1 MFQTTGSSIMPVR
14 GDRFKARRIRLTELN
29 ESIELLEDRKKS
41 EIPIVVHILE
51 TNINYCRIKRNDIL
65 QDMIQ
70 DGYKGEGL

>member
-1 MFQTTGSSIMPVR
+1 MPVR
-14 GDRFKARRIRLTELN
+14 GDRFKARRLRIAELN

-41 EIPIVVHILE
+41 EIPIVVDILE
-51 TNINYCRIKRNDIL
+51 KNINYCRIKRNDIL

>member
-1 MFQTTGSSIMPVR
+1 MNGSSTMPVR
-14 GDRFKARRIRLTELN
+14 GDRFKARRLRITELN

-41 EIPIVVHILE
+41 EIPIVVDILE
-51 TNINYCRIKRNDIL
+51 KNINYCRIKRNDIL

>member
-1 MFQTTGSSIMPVR
+1 MPVR

-41 EIPIVVHILE
+41 EIPIVVDILE
-51 TNINYCRIKRNDIL
+51 KNINYCRIKRNDIL